1 MLSGQWNME
10 AGNLVN
16 LLFAYR
22 LSVHKQGHLGL
33 IGVHLD
39 FRFGLRTVDVS
50 PAAEMD
56 KRFVGEIGFVDVE
69 RVLAD
74 FAVKG
79 DKPFLILSG
88 LSTLVPAVSAEIKH
102 IPAVHGPDIGAFL
115 PHFQHVFVIHRLVTL
130 RPITTFRVRR
140 LISGIGVRAVFR
152 QADHL
157 IRMLG
162 VIGVK
167 PGVVILQIPQIPA
180 IIQVIG
186 ADVSQAHQGMMVIQ
200 HKGVSHGRW
209 PGWIKPMA
217 KIVQQPVI
225 FH

>member
-1 MLSGQWNME
+1 MLPGQRNME

-16 LLFAYR
+16 LLFTYR

-39 FRFGLRTVDVS
+39 FRFG
-50 PAAEMD
+50 
-56 KRFVGEIGFVDVE
+56 
-69 RVLAD
+69 VLAD

-115 PHFQHVFVIHRLVTL
+115 PHFQHVFVIHRLITL

-152 QADHL
+152 QTDHL